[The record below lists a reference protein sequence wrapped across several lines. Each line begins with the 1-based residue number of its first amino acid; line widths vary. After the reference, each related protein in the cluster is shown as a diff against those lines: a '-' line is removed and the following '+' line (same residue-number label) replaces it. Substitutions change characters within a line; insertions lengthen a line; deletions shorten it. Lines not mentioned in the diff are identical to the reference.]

1 MQPLSFCPPKN
12 TDLPHKLFAVAR
24 NQSKSSEYV
33 SSTAVDIGS
42 GAFSGCTGLTSVA
55 IGNGVRSIGK
65 FAFSGCTGLTSVA
78 IGNGVRSIGNF
89 AFSGCTGLTSVTI
102 PDSVTS
108 IGNSAFSGCT
118 GLTSVT
124 IGNAVA
130 DIDVEAFY
138 GCKGLTSV
146 TIPKNITNIGKRA
159 FFACSNLA
167 EVYLL
172 NPHSLSEESS
182 EFIFSYNASI
192 YSHGGGS
199 VEKFAGNYGYK
210 FVSVHMW
217 DNGKMT
223 KEPQVGAAGEKTFT
237 CTVCSETRTEEIA
250 SLTPPVS
257 EKIEIKSSGSAKE
270 LSDGIVGATHSL
282 TVSELL
288 ALSNAS
294 YVADKDGSRV
304 ADAAKPLATGMRI
317 VFEAD
322 GKKLEKV
329 ISVFGDV
336 NGDGVV
342 SVTDARS
349 TLRAAVGLDTLD
361 GAYFDAARVSGGDKI
376 SVTDARLVLRAAVAL
391 DTGKDWL
398 ANIS

>member
-1 MQPLSFCPPKN
+1 M
-12 TDLPHKLFAVAR
+12 
-24 NQSKSSEYV
+24 
-33 SSTAVDIGS
+33 
-42 GAFSGCTGLTSVA
+42 
-55 IGNGVRSIGK
+55 
-65 FAFSGCTGLTSVA
+65 
-78 IGNGVRSIGNF
+78 
-89 AFSGCTGLTSVTI
+89 
-102 PDSVTS
+102 
-108 IGNSAFSGCT
+108 
-118 GLTSVT
+118 T

-294 YVADKDGSRV
+294 YVADKAEAGLRTRQSR
-304 ADAAKPLATGMRI
+304 LQ
-317 VFEAD
+317 
-322 GKKLEKV
+322 
-329 ISVFGDV
+329 
-336 NGDGVV
+336 
-342 SVTDARS
+342 
-349 TLRAAVGLDTLD
+349 RA
-361 GAYFDAARVSGGDKI
+361 
-376 SVTDARLVLRAAVAL
+376 
-391 DTGKDWL
+391 
-398 ANIS
+398 